1 MKLEQNSKRDFF
13 VTVFLARYGFM
24 FGLHRFYCGRILSG
38 ILYLIGWFFSG
49 RRLIS
54 VVYRSCMATVL
65 NYHVQS
71 GFYSI
76 YDLFNYFKDEDGFIF
91 LFLTLIVLT
100 FAIIDLVLIVCGKF
114 RDSEGKVVCYSKIM
128 DRKRRKKADS

>member
-1 MKLEQNSKRDFF
+1 
-13 VTVFLARYGFM
+13 
-24 FGLHRFYCGRILSG
+24 
-38 ILYLIGWFFSG
+38 
-49 RRLIS
+49 
-54 VVYRSCMATVL
+54 MATVL

-71 GFYSI
+71 GFYII